1 MHKLANTYNMYLVK
15 IRWMKEFSKRSTYC
29 FQSCKIVLRQNTYV
43 KTEIL
48 KVSSNFINPK
58 PRNLSRTYFHHFV
71 CWCRCKKFSKTKITY
86 KKVWKIR
93 SNKIYIKLFLAHL
106 KLRYNLGISSTN
118 LVTTLLTSE
127 VTINLSTKYQ
137 FCKTFHNKI

>member
-1 MHKLANTYNMYLVK
+1 MYLK
-15 IRWMKEFSKRSTYC
+15 LDEWLEFSKRSTYC
-29 FQSCKIVLRQNTYV
+29 FQYCKIVLRQSTYV

-48 KVSSNFINPK
+48 EMPSSFINPK

-71 CWCRCKKFSKTKITY
+71 CWCRCKKFSKTKMTY

-106 KLRYNLGISSTN
+106 KLRYNLGISSAN
-118 LVTTLLTSE
+118 LVTF
-127 VTINLSTKYQ
+127 NLSTKYQ
-137 FCKTFHNKI
+137 SCKIFPFLKQQDWESI